1 MEDESQSTKKN
12 MDDEAP
18 STKSTKC
25 KVILV
30 VWLVIIIYIII
41 DQITEPCSNFE
52 TNTTRVLRLQ
62 KSNLPLNNNQ
72 TSTINCGHLPYHL
85 KNNQCHF
92 PDACV
97 STLLNHFVL
106 WVAINPAL
114 GAIVLALVYIVACV
128 LFVPGSILTLGAGA
142 SFAAA
147 LGFSYGILVAS
158 ISVFVGAGI
167 GATVSFLLGR
177 YILHDF
183 VQNKLIKKF
192 ELFMAI
198 DEAILEMPLTIMILL
213 RLSPLV
219 PFNALNYV
227 SKDLK
232 KKWVLLFVLKEL

>member
-12 MDDEAP
+12 IDNEAP

-30 VWLVIIIYIII
+30 TWLVIIIYIII

-167 GATVSFLLGR
+167 GA
-177 YILHDF
+177 
-183 VQNKLIKKF
+183 
-192 ELFMAI
+192 
-198 DEAILEMPLTIMILL
+198 
-213 RLSPLV
+213 
-219 PFNALNYV
+219 
-227 SKDLK
+227 
-232 KKWVLLFVLKEL
+232 